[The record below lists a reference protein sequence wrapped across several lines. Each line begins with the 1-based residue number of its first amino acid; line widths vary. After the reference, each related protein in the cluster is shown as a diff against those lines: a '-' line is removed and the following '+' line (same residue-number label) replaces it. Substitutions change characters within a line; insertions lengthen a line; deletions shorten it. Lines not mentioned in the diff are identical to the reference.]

1 MILPR
6 AGAAINVHESIQ
18 FGANGSLPYAAGKMA
33 TKKNGARAGKKSKRG
48 SKFTMLL
55 SRDEQAQLH
64 ELAAHSGVPASVYLR
79 MLIRNVHKDSLT
91 ELQDGRVAR
100 MDARRANGA

>member
-1 MILPR
+1 M
-6 AGAAINVHESIQ
+6 
-18 FGANGSLPYAAGKMA
+18 
-33 TKKNGARAGKKSKRG
+33 TKKNGSTHKPKRG

-79 MLIRNVHKDSLT
+79 MLIRDVHKDSLT
-91 ELQDGRVAR
+91 ELQDGEGIRAGRNAGRIERGRAR
-100 MDARRANGA
+100 AEARKGGGA

>member
-1 MILPR
+1 MTTTR
-6 AGAAINVHESIQ
+6 
-18 FGANGSLPYAAGKMA
+18 
-33 TKKNGARAGKKSKRG
+33 KNGAHKKARRG

-79 MLIRNVHKDSLT
+79 TLIRKVHAEAQKD
-91 ELQDGRVAR
+91 G
-100 MDARRANGA
+100 G

>member
-1 MILPR
+1 M
-6 AGAAINVHESIQ
+6 
-18 FGANGSLPYAAGKMA
+18 
-33 TKKNGARAGKKSKRG
+33 TKKNGSTHKPKRG

-79 MLIRNVHKDSLT
+79 MLIRDVHKDSLT
-91 ELQDGRVAR
+91 ELQDGRIERSRAR
-100 MDARRANGA
+100 AEARKGGGA